1 MKQKI
6 TQMRLGRYL
15 FTALLTLLFVSCGK
29 SSSSEPTPS
38 PQPEPGGY
46 TPPKSHIYKD
56 EKSSPVAEVR
66 SDGTVVYEANTAA
79 SELPKVG
86 EIIVSGVT
94 DAAPQGFIYKVESV
108 TMKDGKAEVK
118 TSPAF
123 INDVIKD
130 YNGVIPV
137 DLSNAEIDSVFDEEG
152 NPVDINTVKV
162 KKSGAR
168 AAKVGTFSVELSKDI
183 YFDRHSKRNKL
194 TGKKD
199 DIKSAG
205 KVELKVSAEMGLN
218 FVCNVSDWQIQQ
230 FGAEASLEYS
240 ATAKLKVGGSFSSSA
255 GYEENRVTN
264 KRDKKKLDEENG
276 VQQRYK
282 LGEIKLK
289 PITVL
294 VWGVPIVVTPKTEIH
309 YIGSLN
315 ASAKVEMTLLEI
327 KGGGSMSAVWTK
339 DIDVRTGKHWK
350 LDSKFDN
357 PFENFGK
364 TLFDP
369 FKKLESAKLG
379 LSLEA
384 SAAVRTGINLSF
396 FNLNENAN
404 VAPYAEMG
412 VKFKGELEFS
422 PKQPTLLSKD
432 AVSGSFYVAAGAE
445 AKLKFNVLKKKF
457 AAELDQKVTLLEADL
472 WTPFSL
478 TPEFNDIQIYPE
490 DEAGIMKRD
499 SLKFKAAV
507 NYPSISIL
515 PITDYGFCYSQFDY
529 EYNDP
534 TAQYVSLNGK
544 YNLSVT
550 GFVNKPMEAS
560 IPTSNLV
567 PNKTYNVW
575 PYVKIFGIT
584 FLKKGI
590 KFKTGDARAGK
601 AMTPIIK
608 GEDLFTRQ

>member
-168 AAKVGTFSVELSKDI
+168 ATKVGTFSVELSKDI
-183 YFDRHSKRNKL
+183 YFDRHLEKNKL
-194 TGKKD
+194 TGKKE

-218 FVCNVSDWQIQQ
+218 FVCNVSNWQIQQ

-240 ATAKLKVGGSFSSSA
+240 ATAKLKIGGSFPSKS
-255 GYEENRVTN
+255 
-264 KRDKKKLDEENG
+264 DKKKLDKENG

-339 DIDVRTGKHWK
+339 DIDARTGKHWK

-369 FKKLESAKLG
+369 FKKIESAKLG

-384 SAAVRTGINLSF
+384 SGAFRTGINLSF

-412 VKFKGELEFS
+412 IKFKGELEFN
-422 PKQPTLLSKD
+422 PKEPTLLSKD
-432 AVSGSFYVAAGAE
+432 TVSVSSYVVAGAE
-445 AKLKFNVLKKKF
+445 AKLKFNVLKKNV
-457 AAELDQKVTLLEADL
+457 ATELEQRVTLLEADL

-478 TPEFNDIQIYPE
+478 TPEFSDIQIYPE
-490 DEAGIMKRD
+490 DEAGIMRRD

-507 NYPSISIL
+507 KQASMSIL

-529 EYNDP
+529 KYNDP
-534 TAQYVSLNGK
+534 TVQYVSLNGK
-544 YNLSVT
+544 YNLSVS
-550 GFVNKPMEAS
+550 GFANRPVEAS

-575 PYVKIFGIT
+575 PYVRVFGIT

-590 KFKTGDARAGK
+590 KFKIGDARVDK

>member
-168 AAKVGTFSVELSKDI
+168 ATKVGTFSVELSKDI
-183 YFDRHSKRNKL
+183 YFDRHLEKNKL
-194 TGKKD
+194 TGKKE

-218 FVCNVSDWQIQQ
+218 FVCNVSNWQIQQ

-240 ATAKLKVGGSFSSSA
+240 ATAKLKIGGSFPSKS
-255 GYEENRVTN
+255 
-264 KRDKKKLDEENG
+264 DKKKLDKENG

-339 DIDVRTGKHWK
+339 DIDARTGKHWK

-369 FKKLESAKLG
+369 FKKIESAKLG

-384 SAAVRTGINLSF
+384 SGAFRTGINLSF

-412 VKFKGELEFS
+412 IKFKGELEFN
-422 PKQPTLLSKD
+422 PKEPTLLSKD
-432 AVSGSFYVAAGAE
+432 TVSGSSYVVAGAE
-445 AKLKFNVLKKKF
+445 AKLKFNVLKKNV
-457 AAELDQKVTLLEADL
+457 ATELEQRVTLLEADL

-478 TPEFNDIQIYPE
+478 TPEFSDIQIYPE
-490 DEAGIMKRD
+490 DEAGIMRRD

-507 NYPSISIL
+507 KQASMSIL

-529 EYNDP
+529 KYNDP
-534 TAQYVSLNGK
+534 TVQYVSLNGK
-544 YNLSVT
+544 YNLSVS
-550 GFVNKPMEAS
+550 GFANRPVEAS

-575 PYVKIFGIT
+575 PYVRVFGIT
-584 FLKKGI
+584 FLEKGI
-590 KFKTGDARAGK
+590 KFKIGDARVDK

>member
-168 AAKVGTFSVELSKDI
+168 ATKVGTFSVELSKDI
-183 YFDRHSKRNKL
+183 YFDRHLEKNKL
-194 TGKKD
+194 TGKKE

-218 FVCNVSDWQIQQ
+218 FVCNVSNWQIQQ

-240 ATAKLKVGGSFSSSA
+240 ATAKLKIGGSFPSKS
-255 GYEENRVTN
+255 
-264 KRDKKKLDEENG
+264 DKKKLDKENG

-339 DIDVRTGKHWK
+339 DIDARTGKHWK

-369 FKKLESAKLG
+369 FKKIESAKLG

-384 SAAVRTGINLSF
+384 SGAFRTGINLSF

-412 VKFKGELEFS
+412 IKFKGELEFN
-422 PKQPTLLSKD
+422 PKEPTLLSKD
-432 AVSGSFYVAAGAE
+432 TVSGSSYVVAGAE
-445 AKLKFNVLKKKF
+445 AKLKFNVLKKNV
-457 AAELDQKVTLLEADL
+457 ATELEQRVTLLEADL

-478 TPEFNDIQIYPE
+478 TPEFSDIQIYPE
-490 DEAGIMKRD
+490 DEAGIMRRD

-507 NYPSISIL
+507 KQASMSIL

-529 EYNDP
+529 KYNDP
-534 TAQYVSLNGK
+534 TVQYVSLNGK
-544 YNLSVT
+544 YNLSVS
-550 GFVNKPMEAS
+550 GFANRPVEAS

-575 PYVKIFGIT
+575 PYVRVFGIT

-590 KFKTGDARAGK
+590 KFKIGDARVDK